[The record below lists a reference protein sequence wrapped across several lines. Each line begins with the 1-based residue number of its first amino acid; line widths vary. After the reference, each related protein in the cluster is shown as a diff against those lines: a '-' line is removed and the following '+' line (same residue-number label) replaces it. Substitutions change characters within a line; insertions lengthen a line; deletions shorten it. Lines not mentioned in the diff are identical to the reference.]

1 MGGSG
6 GGGGSSGKVDFPAY
20 MKTFHGKALDNN
32 GLDSVN
38 VSLADAMNYAMD
50 GNSPY
55 AGFVTLSAED
65 AMLGAGKVITDFT
78 APFAQL
84 VAYGALDFD
93 TLFEDYKVNTNLAEY
108 NASKA
113 ARLEAIFDAESALLD
128 DEINISTLP
137 QFQAGMRDV
146 NAVMSSAFV
155 IGTANIWDTK
165 TKALAKND
173 AIIRWE
179 AEKLSADLAI
189 KADQLADQLAVHA
202 LEMKKQ
208 LVTITA
214 DLTKLYAVMRSEMD
228 DFELETRAKDL
239 LWDVKVFQY
248 GGNFLGSI
256 SGSALPVDRGESGK
270 NKLAGGLSGALGGAA
285 MGASFGPWGAGIGA
299 VAGGLAGAFL

>member
-20 MKTFHGKALDNN
+20 MKTFHGIALDNN
-32 GLDSVN
+32 GLDTVN
-38 VSLADAMNYAMD
+38 VSVVDAMNYAMD

-55 AGFVTLSAED
+55 AGFVPLSAED
-65 AMLGAGKVITDFT
+65 AMLGSGKVITDFPT
-78 APFAQL
+78 PFAQL

-93 TLFEDYKVNTNLAEY
+93 TLFQGYKVNTNLAEY

-113 ARLEAIFDAESALLD
+113 ARLEAIFDAESDLLD

-137 QFQAGMRDV
+137 QFQAGMRDI

-179 AEKLSADLAI
+179 AEKLGADLAI

-208 LVTITA
+208 LVAMTA

-239 LWDVKVFQY
+239 LWDIKVFQY
-248 GGNFLGSI
+248 GGNFLGAI
-256 SGSALPVDRGESGK
+256 NGSALPVDKGESLRSR
-270 NKLAGGLSGALGGAA
+270 LAGGISGALSGAAL
-285 MGASFGPWGAGIGA
+285 GASFGPWGATIGG
-299 VAGGLAGAFL
+299 VAGGLAGTLL